1 MPGLLGRELRKFD
14 QVNRMTIPPK
24 YKKELG
30 DEIVIMMPL
39 TDVPC
44 LLVFS
49 ENSWNSFYDRVL
61 EAFSG
66 EDQAEVQRIIAD
78 RAEPLTVDKSGRI
91 SIGEDFKEF
100 AGLTDEVLAVGLTDR
115 VELWNP
121 DVWKERNQ
129 KKFEESKKKFDF
141 SNISLSAPRNNT

>member
-1 MPGLLGRELRKFD
+1 MF
-14 QVNRMTIPPK
+14 
-24 YKKELG
+24 
-30 DEIVIMMPL
+30 
-39 TDVPC
+39 
-44 LLVFS
+44 F
-49 ENSWNSFYDRVL
+49 
-61 EAFSG
+61 
-66 EDQAEVQRIIAD
+66 QRIIAD

>member
-14 QVNRMTIPPK
+14 QVNRMTIPPR
-24 YKKELG
+24 YRKELG
-30 DEIVIMMPL
+30 DEIIVMMPL

-44 LLVFS
+44 LFVFS
-49 ENSWNSFYDRVL
+49 EKSWDSFNDRVL

-78 RAEPLTVDKSGRI
+78 RAEPLTIDKAGRI
-91 SIGEDFKEF
+91 SIGDDFKEY
-100 AGLTDEVLAVGLTDR
+100 AGLGDEVLAVGLTDR

-121 DVWKERNQ
+121 DVWAERNK

-141 SNISLSAPRNNT
+141 SKINLSAPRNNS